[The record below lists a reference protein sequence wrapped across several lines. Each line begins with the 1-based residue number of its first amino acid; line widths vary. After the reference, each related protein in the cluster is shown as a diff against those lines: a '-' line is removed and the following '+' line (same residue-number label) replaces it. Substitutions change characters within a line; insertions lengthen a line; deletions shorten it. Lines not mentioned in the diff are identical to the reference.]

1 MPSCRN
7 GNAHLCA
14 IHIHHPKAW
23 FSCSLEASEAV
34 KVKAQ
39 SELLQKIK
47 EALPEETEP
56 WLKSIVP
63 QKLGAFSG

>member
-1 MPSCRN
+1 M
-7 GNAHLCA
+7 
-14 IHIHHPKAW
+14 
-23 FSCSLEASEAV
+23 
-34 KVKAQ
+34 KAQ

-63 QKLGAFSG
+63 QKLEGFRH